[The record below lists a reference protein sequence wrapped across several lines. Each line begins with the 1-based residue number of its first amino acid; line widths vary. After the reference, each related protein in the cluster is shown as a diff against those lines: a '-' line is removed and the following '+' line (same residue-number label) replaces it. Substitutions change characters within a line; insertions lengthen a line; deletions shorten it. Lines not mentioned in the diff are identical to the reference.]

1 MPKSKKK
8 IERTGASMTVAEA
21 GEYWDT
27 HSFVSEE
34 DVKEVHFDVDI
45 QSVKY
50 YYAVEKELAQKLS
63 EIARAKGISPEKLL
77 NLWIK
82 EKIA

>member
-8 IERTGASMTVAEA
+8 IERAGASMTVSEA

-27 HSFVSEE
+27 HSFVGEG
-34 DVKEVHFDVDI
+34 DVKEVRFDVDI

-50 YYAVEKELAQKLS
+50 YYAVEKELAMKLS
-63 EIARAKGISPEKLL
+63 EIARAKGISPETLL

>member
-8 IERTGASMTVAEA
+8 PAGAPAAMTIAEA

-27 HSFVSEE
+27 HSLLDEKG
-34 DVKEVHFDVDI
+34 VKEVYFDVDI

-50 YYAVEKELAQKLS
+50 YYAVEKELVKKLS
-63 EIARAKGISPEKLL
+63 AIAKAKGISPQALL
-77 NLWIK
+77 NRWIK
-82 EKIA
+82 ERIA

>member
-1 MPKSKKK
+1 MLKSKKK
-8 IERTGASMTVAEA
+8 VAKTTASMTIAEA
-21 GEYWDT
+21 GEYWNT
-27 HSFVSEE
+27 HSFVGEA

-50 YYAVEKELAQKLS
+50 YYAVEKELAHKLS
-63 EIARAKGISPEKLL
+63 EIAKARGVSPETLL

>member
-8 IERTGASMTVAEA
+8 AAGSTASMTIAEA

-27 HSFVSEE
+27 HDFVGDK

-50 YYAVEKELAQKLS
+50 YYAVEKELARKLS
-63 EIARAKGISPEKLL
+63 EIARAKGISPETLL